1 MTKPE
6 VKAFLQKYELD
17 AEQIDMTQE
26 LGHMLE
32 AMSIGLLPDQEADR
46 LAKLNGSLPLAMLPT
61 FIGVENKVPFEKPCI
76 VLDAGGTNFRVAVL
90 TMHANKQPDIEHFAV
105 YPMPG
110 SEAELSKVEFY
121 DKIVSFIEPVINLS
135 DDIGFCFS
143 YPAEIMPNRDGRVLS
158 FTKQVRAPEVVG
170 GLIGEDLKA
179 ALKRRNLPSDK
190 NICILNDTVATLLGG
205 RASMSEELYDSFVGF
220 IWGTGVNAAYVEKCQ
235 EISKIH
241 AQLSSEQL
249 GERMI
254 INTESGYHRPLLSS
268 EIDME
273 MDEGTVDPGRSL
285 LEKRVSGRYLGLL
298 CLYVIRKAMQD
309 GLFSNFFITNFSGI
323 NQLTTKDL
331 DAYMRQPFGQSVL
344 SKSCANDI
352 DRQTLYYI
360 IDNLF
365 ERASRYVVTLI
376 AAILVKSGLG
386 KNPLKPTVVTMDGST
401 YYNSLLLPN
410 KVNYYVK
417 QFINSELNLNI
428 RFNKTEN
435 GNLVG
440 AAIAALTNRKA

>member
-1 MTKPE
+1 MTKSR

-17 AEQIDMTQE
+17 AERIDMSQE

-32 AMSIGLLPDQEADR
+32 AMSIGLLPDQEADK
-46 LAKLNGSLPLAMLPT
+46 LASLYDSLPLAMLPT
-61 FIGVENKVPFEKPCI
+61 FIGVDNKVPYEKPCI

-90 TMHANKQPDIEHFAV
+90 TMHPDKAPDIEHFAV

-110 SEAELSKVEFY
+110 SEEELSKKEFY
-121 DKIVSFIEPVINLS
+121 DKIVSFLEPVINLS

-179 ALKRRNLPSDK
+179 ALARHNLPSDK
-190 NICILNDTVATLLGG
+190 NVCILNDTVATLLGG
-205 RASMSEELYDSFVGF
+205 RAFLSEELYDSFVGF
-220 IWGTGVNAAYVEKCQ
+220 IWGTGMNAAYVEQCQ
-235 EISKIH
+235 AINKIYDK
-241 AQLSSEQL
+241 LSSEQL
-249 GERMI
+249 AERMI

-268 EIDME
+268 AIDLE
-273 MDEGTVDPGRSL
+273 MDESTVDPGRSL
-285 LEKRVSGRYLGLL
+285 LEKRVSGRYLGVL
-298 CLYVIRKAMQD
+298 CLYVIRKAIKEN
-309 GLFSNFFITNFSGI
+309 LFSSFFVNNFSGL
-323 NQLTTKDL
+323 NNLSTKEL
-331 DAYMRQPFGQSVL
+331 DDYMRQPFGQNVL
-344 SKSCANDI
+344 SKCCANDI
-352 DRQTLYYI
+352 DRLTLHYL

-401 YYNSLLLPN
+401 YYNSLVLPT
-410 KVNYYVK
+410 KVAYYVK
-417 QFINSELNLNI
+417 HFINDELDLSI

-440 AAIAALTNRKA
+440 AAIAALTNRKD